1 MLNVSICIR
10 KCPRPDQTHLYFSM
24 ALNWKC
30 LLSLRGRDKA
40 CCIHSIIS
48 RPHLWNFT
56 RYVIVIQNCLHKMDH
71 TTTINSTL
79 ISSKS
84 DRNTH
89 NPFHSIW
96 ISSTKINYTT
106 TTTTTYTVLTIH
118 FTIWTNY
125 TTKKYHLFEQLFNL
139 TFSRG
144 MFKIIRLKNI
154 LVYYNHKIEKFFI
167 FLNLC

>member
-30 LLSLRGRDKA
+30 LLSLRGRDKV
-40 CCIHSIIS
+40 CCIHSIPS

-56 RYVIVIQNCLHKMDH
+56 RYVIAVLNCLHKMDH

-84 DRNTH
+84 DQNTH

-96 ISSTKINYTT
+96 ISSTKIDYTT
-106 TTTTTYTVLTIH
+106 TTVTTYTVLTIH
-118 FTIWTNY
+118 STIWTICKVNH
-125 TTKKYHLFEQLFNL
+125 TTKKDYLFEQLFNL
-139 TFSRG
+139 SIH
-144 MFKIIRLKNI
+144 FKTIRLKNI
-154 LVYYNHKIEKFFI
+154 FE
-167 FLNLC
+167 NLTYFNLSP